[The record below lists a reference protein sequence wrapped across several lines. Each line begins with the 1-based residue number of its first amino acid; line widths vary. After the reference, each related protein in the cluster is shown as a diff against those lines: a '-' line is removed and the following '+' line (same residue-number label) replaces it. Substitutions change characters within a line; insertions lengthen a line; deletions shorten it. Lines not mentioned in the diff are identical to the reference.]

1 MRLAQEVYLM
11 DHGKYASS
19 LDQLSNRLPV
29 LPKFEFHFASD
40 GTNWSVLVP
49 QQNMFAGNYLLTP
62 GYIYFNSVAE
72 PSTNDTALW
81 NWQST
86 GGY

>member
-1 MRLAQEVYLM
+1 M
-11 DHGKYASS
+11 DHGKYAS
-19 LDQLSNRLPV
+19 LLNQLSYELPA

-49 QQNMFAGNYLLTP
+49 QQGAFAGNYLLTRDH
-62 GYIYFNSVAE
+62 IYFNSVAE

-81 NWQST
+81 NWQRT

>member
-1 MRLAQEVYLM
+1 M

-19 LDQLSNRLPV
+19 LTQLNNELPV

-49 QQNMFAGNYLLTP
+49 QQEMFAGNYLLAL
-62 GYIYFNSVAE
+62 GNIYFTSAGL
-72 PSTNDTALW
+72 PSTNDTVLW
-81 NWQST
+81 SRN
-86 GGY
+86 